1 MCLDPSVTIFYIK
14 CFKVLLFNTPLI
26 FRHRRSNNFG
36 MDFLTNLDRLWRD
49 WLWIKPG
56 HGLSFIQGAQLWTS
70 DSHNPDTTQDISQY
84 KYQVKEFCLNWHYR
98 ISFSPDIKLFLYL
111 VKNCLSISDFK
122 TNPRF
127 GKIFVFQ
134 HHFIFLSADLVKMAQ
149 NQERRRSD
157 PQEMKRMSN
166 GKNSNHQSSNI
177 LIKCLIQFY
186 IVLVSDFMHSNN
198 NLPFTWMWLSGSFLW
213 IINDNIKEVSNWA
226 TLPCFHHGY
235 IQYLKVLQKN
245 YLISVWMV
253 STWVI
258 ANH

>member
-1 MCLDPSVTIFYIK
+1 M
-14 CFKVLLFNTPLI
+14 
-26 FRHRRSNNFG
+26 
-36 MDFLTNLDRLWRD
+36 
-49 WLWIKPG
+49 
-56 HGLSFIQGAQLWTS
+56 
-70 DSHNPDTTQDISQY
+70 
-84 KYQVKEFCLNWHYR
+84 
-98 ISFSPDIKLFLYL
+98 

-134 HHFIFLSADLVKMAQ
+134 HHLIFLSADFVKMAQ
-149 NQERRRSD
+149 NQERRRSG

-166 GKNSNHQSSNI
+166 GKNSNYQSSNI

-186 IVLVSDFMHSNN
+186 IILVSDFMHSNN

-235 IQYLKVLQKN
+235 ILHLHQVLGNKIQK
-245 YLISVWMV
+245 IIWSVFEHWMV
-253 STWVI
+253 STWI
-258 ANH
+258 ITNY